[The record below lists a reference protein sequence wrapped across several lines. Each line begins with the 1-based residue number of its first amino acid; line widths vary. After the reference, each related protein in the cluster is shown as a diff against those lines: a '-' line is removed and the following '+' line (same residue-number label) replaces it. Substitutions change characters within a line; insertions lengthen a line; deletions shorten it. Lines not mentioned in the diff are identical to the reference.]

1 MEVTYQITIIIGS
14 HVFKGILH
22 DVGPHILHVIGGGGG
37 APNKAGEGRVG
48 GGRREKVDRVQ
59 HTTTDMWSQF
69 SHNNPL
75 GPS

>member
-1 MEVTYQITIIIGS
+1 
-14 HVFKGILH
+14 VFKGILH
-22 DVGPHILHVIGGGGG
+22 NVGPHILHVVGGGGGGG
-37 APNKAGEGRVG
+37 APNKTGEGGVG